1 VDIAAATADE
11 VLAQACDDP
20 ALDAI
25 FHEGGTLSR
34 ALPAFR
40 FRPQQLAMAQAIA
53 QAIEHRGRLVAEA
66 GTGTGKTFAYLV
78 PALLYGGK
86 VIISTGTKT
95 LQDQLFERDL
105 PLVRDALAAPVTVA
119 LLKGRA
125 NYVCHYHLE
134 RAAREDR
141 LPSRDDVRHLP
152 KIIAFA
158 RASERGDRAE
168 LADVPE
174 NASIWPLVTS
184 TRDNC
189 LGQNCPHHADCFVM
203 KARKEAL
210 EADVVVVNHHL
221 FFADVMLRDEG
232 VAELLPNC
240 NTVILDE
247 AHQLPDTATLFFGEQ
262 VGAGQLADLA
272 RDAEVAA
279 RTVARDVPDLP
290 DAAGELVPCVRKL
303 RLAAGDG
310 GGKFSRDA
318 ALGRP
323 GFAEALDGLTAA
335 LDRLAAEL
343 GRFAERGEEIAQVA
357 TRADE
362 AARQVARWRDGEGA
376 SGEARKG
383 GEHTRVDFGGRHS
396 SLSSESMVQGGT
408 DAIPDSPEHRSAW
421 IRWVDVTAHGFQL
434 QASPLSVAPLM
445 RRHVD
450 GSARAW
456 IFTSATLAV
465 GRDFSHYTSQLGLD
479 EAKTQAWNSP
489 FDYASQGLLYVPREL
504 PAPNSSEH
512 TDAVVDVALPLLEA
526 SEGRA
531 FLLFTTLRA
540 LAQARERLAE
550 SLRKRGLD
558 YPLLVQGEGSR
569 SELLVRFRELGNAI
583 LLGSASFWEGVDVP
597 GDALSLVVIDKLP
610 FAPPDDPLL
619 AARLD
624 HLRSEGGNPFMAWQ
638 LPQAVISLKQG
649 AGRLIR
655 TETDR
660 GVLAICDPR
669 LTDKPYGR
677 RIWQSLPPMKRTR
690 EEGDCVAFLR
700 ALR

>member
-1 VDIAAATADE
+1 MDDAAVAEHDAAPPA
-11 VLAQACDDP
+11 LADDP
-20 ALDAI
+20 TLAAI
-25 FHEGGTLSR
+25 FREGGTLSR
-34 ALPAFR
+34 ALPGFR
-40 FRPQQLAMAQAIA
+40 FRGQQLAMAQAIA
-53 QAIEHRGRLVAEA
+53 HAIETRSQLVAEA

-134 RAAREDR
+134 RASRDDR

-152 KIIAFA
+152 KIVQFA
-158 RASERGDRAE
+158 RASQRGDRAE

-174 NASIWPLVTS
+174 NATIWPLVTS

-203 KARKEAL
+203 KARKDAL
-210 EADVVVVNHHL
+210 DADIVVVNHHL

-262 VGAGQLADLA
+262 VTGGQLTELA
-272 RDAEVAA
+272 RDAEIAA
-279 RTVARDVPDLP
+279 RTVARDVPGLP
-290 DAAGELVPCVRKL
+290 DAASELAPAVRKL
-303 RLAAGDG
+303 RLAAGESV
-310 GGKFSRDA
+310 GKFTREL
-318 ALGRP
+318 ALTRE
-323 GFAEALDGLTAA
+323 GFAEALDNLAAA
-335 LDRLAAEL
+335 LDRLASEL
-343 GRFAERGEEIAQVA
+343 GQFAERGEEIAQVA
-357 TRADE
+357 GRAHE
-362 AARQVARWRDGEGA
+362 AARQVARWRDGE
-376 SGEARKG
+376 
-383 GEHTRVDFGGRHS
+383 
-396 SLSSESMVQGGT
+396 
-408 DAIPDSPEHRSAW
+408 DAIPDSADEAQAW
-421 IRWVDVTAHGFQL
+421 IRWVDVTPHTFML

-445 RRHVD
+445 RRQVE

-465 GRDFSHYTSQLGLD
+465 GTDFSHYTSQLGLD
-479 EAKTQAWNSP
+479 AAATQAWTSP
-489 FDYASQGLLYVPREL
+489 FDYASQALLYVPRNL
-504 PAPNSSEH
+504 PAPNSYEH
-512 TDAVVDVALPLLEA
+512 TSAVIDAALPLLEA

-540 LAQARERLAE
+540 LSQARERLADE
-550 SLRKRGLD
+550 LRRRGLE

-624 HLRSEGGNPFMAWQ
+624 RLKNEGGNPFMAWQ

-677 RIWQSLPPMKRTR
+677 RIWQSLPPMRRTR
-690 EEGDCVAFLR
+690 EQSDAVDFLR
-700 ALR
+700 TLRVRG

>member
-1 VDIAAATADE
+1 MAELAASEADVDQDGDSHDE
-11 VLAQACDDP
+11 

-25 FHEGGTLSR
+25 FREGGTLSR
-34 ALPAFR
+34 SLPGFR
-40 FRPQQLAMAQAIA
+40 FRPQQLEMAQAIA
-53 QAIEHRGRLVAEA
+53 RAIASRTQLVAEA

-86 VIISTGTKT
+86 VIVSTGTKT

-105 PLVRDALAAPVTVA
+105 PLVRDALSLPVTVA
-119 LLKGRA
+119 LLKGRG
-125 NYVCHYHLE
+125 NYVCHHHLE
-134 RAAREDR
+134 RTAREDR
-141 LPSRDDVRHLP
+141 LPSREDIRHLP
-152 KIIAFA
+152 KIVAFA
-158 RASERGDRAE
+158 RASASGDKAA
-168 LADVPE
+168 LPDVPE

-189 LGQNCPHHADCFVM
+189 LGQNCAYHSECFVM

-210 EADVVVVNHHL
+210 DADVVVVNHHL

-262 VGAGQLADLA
+262 IGGGQLAELA
-272 RDAEVAA
+272 RDAEIAA
-279 RTVARDVPDLP
+279 RTPARDVPDLP
-290 DAAGELVPCVRKL
+290 GAAADLAPAVKKL
-303 RLAAGDG
+303 RLAAGEIT
-310 GGKFSRDA
+310 GKYPRDV
-318 ALGRP
+318 ALARP
-323 GFAEALDGLTAA
+323 GFADALDGLAAA
-335 LDRLAAEL
+335 LDRLATEL
-343 GRFAERGEEIAQVA
+343 ARFAERGEELALVA
-357 TRADE
+357 ARADE
-362 AARQVARWRDGEGA
+362 AARLVARWRDGE
-376 SGEARKG
+376 
-383 GEHTRVDFGGRHS
+383 D
-396 SLSSESMVQGGT
+396 
-408 DAIPDSPEHRSAW
+408 RSADAPDDDAGW
-421 IRWVDVTAHGFQL
+421 IRWIDVTPHGFQL

-445 RRHVD
+445 KRQVE

-465 GRDFSHYTSQLGLD
+465 GRDFSHYTAQLGLD
-479 EAKTQAWNSP
+479 AAGTEAWESP
-489 FDYASQGLLYVPREL
+489 FDYGSQALLYVPRDL
-504 PAPNSSEH
+504 PAPNSPAH
-512 TDAVVDVALPLLEA
+512 TDAVLDAALPLLEA

-540 LAQARERLAE
+540 LSQARERLAGE
-550 SLRKRGLD
+550 LGRRGLD

-597 GDALSLVVIDKLP
+597 GNALSLVVIDKLP

-624 HLRSEGGNPFMAWQ
+624 RLKSEGSNPFMAWQ

-660 GVLAICDPR
+660 GVLTICDPR

-677 RIWQSLPPMKRTR
+677 RIWQSLPRMKRTR
-690 EEGDCVAFLR
+690 EEQEAVAFLQELSKL
-700 ALR
+700 A